1 MSEVLRETPAPGV
14 VLLRINRPEARNAL
28 SMQVRRK
35 LSEEFLRINDDEAVR
50 AVILTGD
57 DKAFAAG
64 ADLKEFAELSAVE
77 QMRRQTHRLFASIAA
92 CPKPVIAAVNG
103 FALGGGCELAMHAD
117 IIVAGENA
125 RFGQPEVRV
134 GLMPGAGGTQRLT
147 RAVGKFRA
155 MKLVLLGE
163 PITGAEATQMG
174 LASEAVPDE
183 QVLPRALEMAEKIA
197 ALPPLA
203 IEQIKEV
210 LIAGMDASLEA
221 GLMLERKAF
230 QLLFATEDQKE
241 GARAFAE
248 KRKPAFKG
256 R

>member
-117 IIVAGENA
+117 IIVAGDNA